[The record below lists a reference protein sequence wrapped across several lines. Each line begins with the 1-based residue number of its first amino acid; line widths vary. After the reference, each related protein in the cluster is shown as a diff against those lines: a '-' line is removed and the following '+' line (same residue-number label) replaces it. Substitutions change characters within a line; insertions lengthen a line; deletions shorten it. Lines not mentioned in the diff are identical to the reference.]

1 MSLIILRRVSLA
13 FGDAPLL
20 ENVDL
25 SIKRGER
32 IALVGRNGAG
42 KSTLMRVLLGELLP
56 DSGEREVS
64 DTLRAAWLD
73 QHVPEQLEGS
83 VFDVVAG
90 GLGDTGRLLADY
102 EHLVERAAEDE
113 SLLDSLFALQ
123 AQLDSQGS
131 WSLQQR
137 VQATL
142 SRLELDGTA
151 LFGALSGGL
160 KRRVWLA
167 RALVSDPDLLL
178 LDEPT
183 NHLDIDAIEWLE
195 EFLLGF
201 PGAVVFVT
209 HDRRFLQ
216 RLATRILDL
225 ERGRLTDF
233 PGDWSRYLERK
244 QAALDAE
251 ERASREFDKRLSE
264 EEVWIRQGV
273 KARRTRNEGRVR
285 ALQAMRRE
293 RAERR
298 ARMGRSRLEANLGV
312 ASGKRV
318 IETSGIHYAVG
329 ERTLIHD
336 FSCLIERGDK
346 IGIIGPNG
354 VGKTTL
360 LRILLG
366 ELTPDRGTVTHGTR
380 LQIAYFDQLRAQ
392 LDLEKSVRDNVADG
406 ADYIEIGG
414 QRKHVMGYLADFL
427 FTPERARSPVK
438 VLSGGERNRLLLAR
452 LFTQPANLLVMDE
465 PTNDLDAETLEL
477 LEERVS
483 EFEGTL
489 LLVSHDRVFLDNVVT
504 GLLAFE
510 GEGRVAEYVGGYED
524 WVRQRPTV
532 QPATAMAKAAPAA
545 PAAPATKPIR
555 SARVRLSYKDQRE
568 LEALPQRIESLEAEQ
583 ALLAEQMSS
592 PDFFRQPTEAV
603 VAAQQRLTEV
613 EQEVQAAYSRWEELE
628 SAST

>member
-83 VFDVVAG
+83 VFDVVAE
-90 GLGDTGRLLADY
+90 GLGDAGRLLADY
-102 EHLVERAAEDE
+102 ERLVERAAEDE
-113 SLLDSLFALQ
+113 SLLESLFALQ

-142 SRLELDGTA
+142 SRLGLDGSA

-167 RALVSDPDLLL
+167 RALVNEPDLLL

-244 QAALDAE
+244 QAILDAE
-251 ERASREFDKRLSE
+251 ERANREFDKRLSE

-318 IETSGIHYAVG
+318 IEASGIHYAVG

-438 VLSGGERNRLLLAR
+438 ILSGGERNRLLLAR

-504 GLLAFE
+504 GLFAFE
-510 GEGRVAEYVGGYED
+510 GEGRVAEYVGGYQD

-532 QPATAMAKAAPAA
+532 QPATAMVKAAPAA
-545 PAAPATKPIR
+545 PAASATKPIR

-583 ALLAEQMSS
+583 ALLAEQMSN

>member
-83 VFDVVAG
+83 VFDVVAE
-90 GLGDTGRLLADY
+90 GLGDAGRLLADY
-102 EHLVERAAEDE
+102 ERLVERAAEDE
-113 SLLDSLFALQ
+113 SLLESLFALQ

-142 SRLELDGTA
+142 SRLGLDGSA

-167 RALVSDPDLLL
+167 RALVNEPDLLL

-244 QAALDAE
+244 QAILDAE
-251 ERASREFDKRLSE
+251 ERANREFDKRLSE

-318 IETSGIHYAVG
+318 IEANGIHYAVG

-438 VLSGGERNRLLLAR
+438 ILSGGERNRLLLAR

-504 GLLAFE
+504 GLFAFE
-510 GEGRVAEYVGGYED
+510 GEGRVAEYVGGYQD

-532 QPATAMAKAAPAA
+532 QPATAMVKAAPAA
-545 PAAPATKPIR
+545 PAASATKPIR

-583 ALLAEQMSS
+583 ALLAEQMSN

>member
-83 VFDVVAG
+83 VFDVVAE
-90 GLGDTGRLLADY
+90 GLGDAGRLLADY
-102 EHLVERAAEDE
+102 ERLVERAAEDE
-113 SLLDSLFALQ
+113 SLLESLFALQ

-142 SRLELDGTA
+142 SRLGLDGSA

-167 RALVSDPDLLL
+167 RALVNEPDLLL

-244 QAALDAE
+244 QAILDAE
-251 ERASREFDKRLSE
+251 ERANREFDKRLSE

-318 IETSGIHYAVG
+318 IEANGIHYAVG

-438 VLSGGERNRLLLAR
+438 ILSGGERNRLLLAR

-504 GLLAFE
+504 GLFVFE
-510 GEGRVAEYVGGYED
+510 GEGRVAEYVGGYQD

-532 QPATAMAKAAPAA
+532 QPATAMVKAAPAA
-545 PAAPATKPIR
+545 PAASATKPIR

-583 ALLAEQMSS
+583 ALLAEQMSN

>member
-583 ALLAEQMSS
+583 ALLAEQMSN